1 MLKDQAQTIWLG
13 SKENGLFRLVPRNRP
28 YHYEVYHY
36 MNNPSDPYSI
46 SDNKISCI
54 DEDHNGRIWIGTYGG
69 GLNLV
74 EEKEDGAIRFIH
86 ARINCP
92 VFLLIVPTVFVVWWR
107 DPVILCWWVL

>member
-1 MLKDQAQTIWLG
+1 
-13 SKENGLFRLVPRNRP
+13 
-28 YHYEVYHY
+28 

-74 EEKEDGAIRFIH
+74 EERKMGRYVLFMR
-86 ARINCP
+86 RINCP